1 MKTSISFLKNKSTYE
16 DTIAK
21 ISKTSCDFLHVDVM
35 DGVFVPDKNFT
46 PNELLT
52 LLKDNPKPLDV
63 HLMVE
68 NPAPYIEVL
77 KEINPEYIT
86 IHIEIP
92 TFFEC
97 LKEIK
102 CFTKV
107 GVSIK
112 PDTDLQ
118 KLTPYLSLIDLVMV
132 MGVNP
137 GRGGQEMLPNTI
149 DRLNE
154 LAKLR
159 KIAHY
164 LISVDGG
171 INESTL
177 EKIKKTHPDIIV
189 SGSFVTMSDNFEDQI
204 KKLK

>member
-1 MKTSISFLKNKSTYE
+1 MKTSISFLKNKTTYE

-21 ISKTSCDFLHVDVM
+21 INKTSCDFLHVDVM
-35 DGVFVPDKNFT
+35 DGVFVSNKNFT
-46 PNELLT
+46 PTELLT

-68 NPAPYIEVL
+68 DPIPYIEVL
-77 KEINPEYIT
+77 KEIKPEYIT
-86 IHIEIP
+86 IHVEIP

-102 CFTKV
+102 SFTKV

-118 KLTPYLSLIDLVMV
+118 KLTPYLSLVDLVMI

-154 LAKLR
+154 LYALR
-159 KIAHY
+159 KDAHY
-164 LISVDGG
+164 LISIDGG
-171 INESTL
+171 VNASTL
-177 EKIKKTHPDIIV
+177 EQIKKTNTDIIV

-204 KKLK
+204 NKLK

>member
-1 MKTSISFLKNKSTYE
+1 MKTSISFLKNNTTYE

-21 ISKTSCDFLHVDVM
+21 ITKTSCDFLHVDVM
-35 DGVFVPDKNFT
+35 DGIFVPDKNFT
-46 PNELLT
+46 PQDLLS
-52 LLKDNPKPLDV
+52 LLKDNLKTLDV

-68 NPAPYIEVL
+68 DPMPYIAVL
-77 KEINPEYIT
+77 KEIKPEYIT

-92 TFFEC
+92 TFLEC
-97 LKEIK
+97 LKEVK
-102 CFTKV
+102 TFTKV

-112 PDTDLQ
+112 PDTSLQ
-118 KLTPYLSLIDLVMV
+118 ELTPYLSMVDLVMV

-137 GRGGQEMLPNTI
+137 GKGGQEMLPNTV

-159 KIAHY
+159 KDNHY

-171 INESTL
+171 VNESTL
-177 EKIKKTHPDIIV
+177 DQIKKTHTDIIV

-204 KKLK
+204 NKLK